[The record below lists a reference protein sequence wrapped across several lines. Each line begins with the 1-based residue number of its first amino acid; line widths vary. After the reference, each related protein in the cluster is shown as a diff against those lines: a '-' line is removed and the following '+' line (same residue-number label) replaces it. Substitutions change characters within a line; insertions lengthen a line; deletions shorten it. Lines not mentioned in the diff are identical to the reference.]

1 MNDRFNWQA
10 VYPPGVARQ
19 FTAPSRP
26 LWTLL
31 EDAARRAPEGVAIHF
46 RDYSITWRRLWKHAE
61 IASAQM
67 RSRGYGNAKGAA
79 RVLLWLPNC
88 PEFVTQFFGALRAG
102 CIVTAA
108 STHLTSEELARI
120 LADTDPTIAIIDLRR
135 ALEFDAAVRQAGTP
149 EPRTYYIEPG
159 KEFAPNPLRDSDL
172 LPSVITP
179 PPPPRCR
186 PELDVAVLQY
196 TSGTTGGVKAAMM
209 SHRNLVANALQ
220 NNMWFGWTEKDV
232 ILGALPLYHTWGMCC
247 VLNAAVAAT
256 APIVLVEQFSPPEVL
271 QAIERHKVS
280 VVYGSATMFLRLL
293 EAAGSDAPR
302 IFQSV
307 RYVKAGAMLVS
318 AQLPEKWRAA
328 CPGVP
333 MINGYGLTEASP
345 EVTNNP
351 PNAVKSNTVG
361 VPLPGTEIRLCDPE
375 NPHKEVERGKEG
387 EVQVR
392 GPQVMLGYW
401 NQVEATRAA
410 IIEGGWLRTGDL
422 GKFDDSGY
430 LRIVDRLKDLIKFR
444 GYSVYPS
451 EVEKVLLTHPCV
463 AEACVVGIPDPIDGE
478 IPVAFMVFKPGAPQ
492 DITDFPKFVEPHL
505 ASFKRPRRFHIVSEI
520 PKNAVGKP
528 LKRVLREAPEPMT
541 GKLPKLR

>member
-1 MNDRFNWQA
+1 MTDRFDWQKL
-10 VYPPGVARQ
+10 YPAGVSRE
-19 FTAPSRP
+19 FTPPSKP
-26 LWTLL
+26 LWWLL
-31 EDAARRAPEGVAIHF
+31 EDAAKRAPDNIAIHF
-46 RDYSITWRRLWKHAE
+46 RDYSITYKRLWKHAE
-61 IASAQM
+61 IASSQM
-67 RSRGYGNAKGAA
+67 RARGYGNAKGAA

-88 PEFVTQFFGALRAG
+88 PEFVTQYFGALRAG

-108 STHLTSEELARI
+108 SMHLTPEELARI
-120 LADTDPTIAIIDLRR
+120 IADTDPAIAIIDLRR
-135 ALEFDAAVRQAGTP
+135 ALEFDAAVRQAATP

-159 KEFAPNPLRDSDL
+159 KEYAPNPQRDSDL

-196 TSGTTGGVKAAMM
+196 TSGTTGALKAAMM

-220 NNMWFGWTEKDV
+220 NNQWFGWTEKDV

-247 VLNAAVAAT
+247 VLNAAVAAA
-256 APIVLVEQFSPPEVL
+256 APMVLLEQFTPPDAL
-271 QAIERHKVS
+271 AAIEKHKVT

-293 EAAGSDAPR
+293 EAAGPEAAR
-302 IFQSV
+302 IFESV

-318 AQLPEKWRAA
+318 AQLPEKWKAA
-328 CPGVP
+328 CPKVP

-351 PNAVKSNTVG
+351 PGAVKSATVG
-361 VPLPGTEIRLCDPE
+361 VPLPGTEVRLCDPE
-375 NPHKEVERGKEG
+375 NPLKELDKGKEG
-387 EVQVR
+387 EIQVR

-401 NQVEATRAA
+401 NQMDATR
-410 IIEGGWLRTGDL
+410 ISLIDGGWLRTGDL
-422 GKFDDSGY
+422 GKFDDDGY
-430 LRIVDRLKDLIKFR
+430 VKIVDRLKDLIKFR

-451 EVEKVLLTHPCV
+451 EVERVLLSHPGV
-463 AEACVVGIPDPIDGE
+463 AEACVVGIPDTMDGE
-478 IPVAFMVFKPGAPQ
+478 IPVAFLVFKPGAPQ
-492 DITDFPKFVEPHL
+492 DITDLPKFVEPHL
-505 ASFKRPRRFHIVSEI
+505 ASFKRPKRFHVVSEI

-528 LKRVLREAPEPMT
+528 LKRVLREAPEPVT

>member
-1 MNDRFNWQA
+1 MTDRYDWQKH
-10 VYPPGVARQ
+10 YPPEVKRQ
-19 FTAPSRP
+19 FEVPLKP
-26 LWTLL
+26 LWRLL
-31 EDAARRAPEGVAIHF
+31 EETAQRTPEAPAIFF
-46 RDYSITWRRLWKHAE
+46 RDYSVSYRRLWKHAE

-67 RSRGYGNAKGAA
+67 RARGYGNAKGAA

-88 PEFVTQFFGALRAG
+88 PEFVTQYFGALRAG

-108 STHLTSEELARI
+108 SMHLTAEELSRI
-120 LADTDPTIAIIDLRR
+120 LADTDPTIAIIDMAR
-135 ALEFDAAVRQAGTP
+135 ALEFDAAVRQAGVQ
-149 EPRTYYIEPG
+149 EPRTYYLEPG
-159 KEFAPNPLRDSDL
+159 KEYAPNPLKDSDL

-196 TSGTTGGVKAAMM
+196 TSGTTGGLKAAMM

-220 NNMWFGWTEKDV
+220 NNHWFGWTEKEIV
-232 ILGALPLYHTWGMCC
+232 LGALPLYHTWGMCC
-247 VLNAAVAAT
+247 VMNAAIAAG
-256 APIVLVEQFSPPEVL
+256 ASIALIEHFQPQEVL
-271 QAIERHKVS
+271 ETLVRHKVT
-280 VVYGSATMFLRLL
+280 VAYGSATMFLRLL
-293 EAAGSDAPR
+293 DAAGSDAPR
-302 IFQSV
+302 YFESV

-318 AQLPEKWRAA
+318 GMLPEKWRAA
-328 CPGVP
+328 CPKVP

-351 PNAVKSNTVG
+351 PHAVKYHTVG
-361 VPLPGTEIRLCDPE
+361 VPLPGTEVRLADPE
-375 NPHKEVERGKEG
+375 NPRRELERGKEG

-401 NQVEATRAA
+401 NQMESTHEA
-410 IIEGGWLRTGDL
+410 IVDGWLRTGDL
-422 GKFDDSGY
+422 GKFDEEGY

-444 GYSVYPS
+444 GYSIYPS
-451 EVEKVLLTHPCV
+451 EVEKVLLTHPAV
-463 AEACVVGIPDPIDGE
+463 AEACVVGMPDPIDGE
-478 IPVAFMVFKPGAPQ
+478 VPVAFLVFKPGAPQ
-492 DITDFPKFVEPHL
+492 DITDLPRFVEPHL

-528 LKRVLREAPEPMT
+528 LKRVLRQAPEPVT